1 MDDDYNSLE
10 TEYSSLNNWVES
22 QIKDLSLIKEK
33 MKVFKKNMITLR
45 EDISKIKEIPNGYFG
60 FLNQIMKNFVKNINE
75 NLFRFDDLIITP
87 LDNFLF
93 SFKFATDKNINMLK
107 EIKKNLTEEKN
118 ELKNKRDAYFN
129 YIINS
134 QEENSEKNKNI
145 FLKILSG
152 GNDEDIAKKK
162 DINIF
167 NKSVEDDYEQLYQ
180 YELDKM
186 NELIDENNLKY
197 NNIYNEINA
206 IFASYKLTVKESLI
220 KFAKNLSSIS
230 LNFNMLSLEI
240 QTKIDSLKV
249 LKNEEIFEYINKISK
264 TQNEARFSK
273 EIKEKKEIKKTQK
286 NSKKNLFNFFSNINN
301 NSITNYNN
309 TNNNEINIIDIEKK
323 KEENKIFID
332 MISNKLMKLEDIK
345 YKEINEL
352 FDILSNNNENENYTN
367 QFLNNIKLYYNQRVI
382 SLKNKNNFIHLSN
395 ILNHIYIKNKSNN
408 AIVNTII
415 EIAQKIKY
423 ENDYLYKM
431 IRKKNEYFETKT
443 LWLQLIENNLINDI
457 DIYINNLLE
466 KKAEDN
472 NNINNNNINS
482 NINNNNNNDNNFEKN
497 FLNKKIM
504 NYKKL
509 NRTQKNEIIN
519 FSKKRICFIFSKTIG
534 EMCDFQVSEIIISEI
549 IRNFDELFKFD
560 HNMKY
565 YFKMKMI
572 VIKNMKLKNQKKY
585 FTNKEQILNNKLIL
599 ISNTSK
605 FFPIQKYPTFL
616 KLNKELYPKLKK
628 KIFLNIFSE
637 FNIDISSH
645 IKLWEEILEI
655 KEIKKK
661 YNYEKIKSENVGKN
675 NEKNNQNIF
684 VIEKDVMR
692 TTFIKNNKEHFDR
705 IKNILICF
713 VAIFPDIG
721 YCQGL
726 NYVVAFLYQL
736 LNLNEEQTFYF
747 LFGLLLNTK
756 YNQIFKDDFQTL
768 NLFFKIFDKILEINR
783 PEIYYKFLDNNVV
796 TSSYISPLFITLFT
810 DHAPT
815 FEKDN
820 PPKFIF
826 FILEKFI
833 LEGWSA
839 LFNCGFTLL
848 EFTYEK
854 IMLLEKD
861 NLISFVINIS
871 SVITKDENFEKTK
884 NIFNK
889 NSYFIDEFFVEK
901 LLEITKMELNNNY
914 LAENFN

>member
-45 EDISKIKEIPNGYFG
+45 EDICKIKEIPNGYFG
-60 FLNQIMKNFVKNINE
+60 FLNQIMKNFVKNITE
-75 NLFRFDDLIITP
+75 NLFQFDDLIITP

-107 EIKKNLTEEKN
+107 EIKKILIEEKN
-118 ELKNKRDAYFN
+118 ELKNKRDVYFN
-129 YIINS
+129 YIINN

-152 GNDEDIAKKK
+152 GNDDNVTQKK

-167 NKSVEDDYEQLYQ
+167 NKSVEDNYEQLYQ

-220 KFAKNLSSIS
+220 KFAKNVSNIS

-249 LKNEEIFEYINKISK
+249 LKNEEICDYINKISK
-264 TQNEARFSK
+264 TENEPRFSK
-273 EIKEKKEIKKTQK
+273 EVKEKKETKKVQK
-286 NSKKNLFNFFSNINN
+286 NSKKNLFNFFSNYNN
-301 NSITNYNN
+301 NINYNN
-309 TNNNEINIIDIEKK
+309 TNNNEINVIDTEKK

-345 YKEINEL
+345 FKEINEL
-352 FDILSNNNENENYTN
+352 LDILSYNYNISNNATNENENYTF

-382 SLKNKNNFIHLSN
+382 SLKNKNNFIHLAN

-408 AIVNTII
+408 IIVNTII

-443 LWLQLIENNLINDI
+443 LWLQLIENNLISDI
-457 DIYINNLLE
+457 DIYINDLLE
-466 KKAEDN
+466 KKVEDN
-472 NNINNNNINS
+472 NGNG
-482 NINNNNNNDNNFEKN
+482 INNNNNNDNNFEKN
-497 FLNKKIM
+497 FLNKKVI

-519 FSKKRICFIFSKTIG
+519 FSKKRICFILSKTIG

-560 HNMKY
+560 HNMKF

-605 FFPIQKYPTFL
+605 FFPVQKYQTFL
-616 KLNKELYPKLKK
+616 KLNKELYPKLRK

-637 FNIDISSH
+637 FNIEISSH
-645 IKLWEEILEI
+645 IILWQEILEI
-655 KEIKKK
+655 KEIKKNF
-661 YNYEKIKSENVGKN
+661 NYEKIKSENL
-675 NEKNNQNIF
+675 EKNKEKNAQNIF

-692 TTFIKNNKEHFDR
+692 TTFIKNNKEHFDK

-713 VAIFPDIG
+713 AAIFPDIG
-721 YCQGL
+721 YCQGM

-736 LNLNEEQTFYF
+736 LNLNEEKTFYF
-747 LFGLLLNTK
+747 LCGLLLNTK

-768 NLFFKIFDKILEINR
+768 
-783 PEIYYKFLDNNVV
+783 KFVFL
-796 TSSYISPLFITLFT
+796 
-810 DHAPT
+810 
-815 FEKDN
+815 
-820 PPKFIF
+820 
-826 FILEKFI
+826 
-833 LEGWSA
+833 
-839 LFNCGFTLL
+839 
-848 EFTYEK
+848 
-854 IMLLEKD
+854 
-861 NLISFVINIS
+861 
-871 SVITKDENFEKTK
+871 
-884 NIFNK
+884 
-889 NSYFIDEFFVEK
+889 
-901 LLEITKMELNNNY
+901 
-914 LAENFN
+914 

>member
-45 EDISKIKEIPNGYFG
+45 EDICKIKEIPNGYFG
-60 FLNQIMKNFVKNINE
+60 FLNQIMKNFVKNITE
-75 NLFRFDDLIITP
+75 NLFQFDDLIITP

-107 EIKKNLTEEKN
+107 EIKKILIEEKN
-118 ELKNKRDAYFN
+118 ELKNKRDVYFN
-129 YIINS
+129 YIINN

-152 GNDEDIAKKK
+152 GNDDNVTQKK

-167 NKSVEDDYEQLYQ
+167 NKSVEDNYEQLYQ

-220 KFAKNLSSIS
+220 KFAKNVSNIS
-230 LNFNMLSLEI
+230 LKFNMLSLEI

-249 LKNEEIFEYINKISK
+249 LKNEEIFDYINKISK
-264 TQNEARFSK
+264 TENEPRFSK
-273 EIKEKKEIKKTQK
+273 EVKEKKETKKVQK
-286 NSKKNLFNFFSNINN
+286 NSKKNLFNFFSNYNN
-301 NSITNYNN
+301 NINYNN
-309 TNNNEINIIDIEKK
+309 TNNNEINVIDTEKK

-345 YKEINEL
+345 FKEINEL
-352 FDILSNNNENENYTN
+352 LDILSYNYNISNNANNENENYTF

-382 SLKNKNNFIHLSN
+382 SLKNKNNFIHLAN

-408 AIVNTII
+408 IIVNTII

-443 LWLQLIENNLINDI
+443 LWLQLIENNLISDI
-457 DIYINNLLE
+457 DIYINDLLE
-466 KKAEDN
+466 KKVEDN
-472 NNINNNNINS
+472 NGNGINNS
-482 NINNNNNNDNNFEKN
+482 NNNDNNFEKN
-497 FLNKKIM
+497 FLNKKVI

-519 FSKKRICFIFSKTIG
+519 FSKKRICFILSKTIG

-605 FFPIQKYPTFL
+605 FFPVQKYQTFL
-616 KLNKELYPKLKK
+616 KLNKELYPKLRK

-637 FNIDISSH
+637 FNIEISSH
-645 IKLWEEILEI
+645 IKLCQEILEI

-661 YNYEKIKSENVGKN
+661 YNYEKIKSENL
-675 NEKNNQNIF
+675 EKNKEKNAQNIF

-692 TTFIKNNKEHFDR
+692 TTFIKNNKEHFDK

-713 VAIFPDIG
+713 AAIFPDIG
-721 YCQGL
+721 YCQGM

-747 LFGLLLNTK
+747 LCGLLLNTK

-810 DHAPT
+810 DHSPT
-815 FEKDN
+815 FEENN

-826 FILEKFI
+826 FIIEKFI

-914 LAENFN
+914 LAENLN